1 MASRQGAR
9 ARPRARDG
17 RVSRPVRWLAAIA
30 FTVVMGSVLI
40 PAGASAQ
47 TGQPGSL
54 PSATKHQEGA
64 LLALGRNYP
73 NPFSPATRI
82 PFTVGDPPACTNS
95 GRRYQVNLKIY
106 NLLAQLVA
114 VPVMAEGSGSASGG
128 DSPVGRPVQ
137 SMMLPCGQYT
147 AYWNGMDLGST
158 HEVASGLY
166 LYRLE
171 VNGKAVVRKM
181 LIQR

>member
-1 MASRQGAR
+1 
-9 ARPRARDG
+9 
-17 RVSRPVRWLAAIA
+17 
-30 FTVVMGSVLI
+30 
-40 PAGASAQ
+40 
-47 TGQPGSL
+47 
-54 PSATKHQEGA
+54 
-64 LLALGRNYP
+64 LGRNYP

-82 PFTVGDPPACTNS
+82 PFTVGDPPACTNP

-114 VPVMAEGSGSASGG
+114 VPVMAEGGSGESNLG
-128 DSPVGRPVQ
+128 PPVQ
-137 SMMLPCGQYT
+137 SLVLPCGQYT